1 MGALGDE
8 AELKQ
13 ANAAYSL
20 LEDRY
25 KNKVRRVT
33 WPSCQILSV
42 ELVADKNL
50 TVPYPG
56 STDGAEEQ
64 PYILRRP
71 HNRARRGADEDV
83 VPKARETTWGDD
95 QAAMKP
101 SASLRFV
108 QQVNSH
114 YGRRLGGTG

>member
-33 WPSCQILSV
+33 WPYCQILSV
-42 ELVADKNL
+42 ELVADNTLQYRILGQLMEPKSNPTYYADL
-50 TVPYPG
+50 ITEL
-56 STDGAEEQ
+56 EEA
-64 PYILRRP
+64 PTR
-71 HNRARRGADEDV
+71 
-83 VPKARETTWGDD
+83 TWYQRLG
-95 QAAMKP
+95 K
-101 SASLRFV
+101 
-108 QQVNSH
+108 
-114 YGRRLGGTG
+114 RLGGMIRLQ